1 MPIGFH
7 ILRMETKHTI
17 AVAWIL
23 LAEATYGLYGTG
35 VDGWNEQLDRSS
47 IFATLDNEVEV
58 FAEFLAIKV
67 SMSVYIVQGFK
78 SLRWFMSLCTLYLV
92 PLSLKF
98 ISRASSS

>member
-23 LAEATYGLYGTG
+23 LAETNDGLYGTG
-35 VDGWNEQLDRSS
+35 VDGRNEQLDRSS

-67 SMSVYIVQGFK
+67 SMSVYIVQ
-78 SLRWFMSLCTLYLV
+78 SLCTLYFV
-92 PLSLKF
+92 LSPF
-98 ISRASSS
+98 VT

>member
-23 LAEATYGLYGTG
+23 LAEATDGLYGTG
-35 VDGWNEQLDRSS
+35 VDGRNEQLDRSS
-47 IFATLDNEVEV
+47 ILATLDNEVEV
-58 FAEFLAIKV
+58 VAELLAIKV

-78 SLRWFMSLCTLYLV
+78 SLRWFLRS
-92 PLSLKF
+92 
-98 ISRASSS
+98 SRCSGEQARSKRVQTH